1 MRFFYHGI
9 ISGVKH
15 VRGNWNLRFAKRLK
29 QLRKELNL
37 TQSDLANACNV
48 KLTFF
53 SKYENEIVK
62 PSFDMLSK
70 IALAY
75 NVNLNWLVNGF
86 GTMFIETAE
95 RRLIKDATNGFYV
108 ETVENPELVSVRK
121 DTHSLELTNDLK
133 VEYYGLDNCC
143 TKIYHK
149 NGELEYYEENTES
162 NKLKVLQQRLA
173 EICHDSNKYEFI
185 MTALNSLYDEN
196 SLQELKTLIKGME
209 LSKK

>member
-1 MRFFYHGI
+1 MRF
-9 ISGVKH
+9 
-15 VRGNWNLRFAKRLK
+15 AQRLK
-29 QLRKELNL
+29 QLRRELNL

-48 KLTFF
+48 KLTFI

-108 ETVENPELVSVRK
+108 ETVATPEFAMVKK
-121 DTHSLELTNDLK
+121 DSHSLELTNDLK

-149 NGELEYYEENTES
+149 NGELECFEENTDE
-162 NKLKVLQQRLA
+162 NKLKVLQQRLF
-173 EICHDSNKYEFI
+173 EICHDENKYEFMI
-185 MTALNSLYDEN
+185 TALNSLYDEK

-209 LSKK
+209 LSKR